1 MTNSNKIFR
10 YFLWLGIITS
20 TCALAVYA
28 YLGLFTRYM
37 ADDYCLLV
45 NLQTD
50 NVFSA
55 SLDKYLLSSN
65 RFSNLFVI
73 SLWEIFPNSIAFVP
87 ALHII
92 LWVAGLTWILYEC
105 KHLFNWNIQPALLF
119 LTAELLALFSLFTT
133 PNTFQ
138 VLYWRSGQVTYFTPL
153 VLFTFILAWLLKI
166 TRSEL
171 KVNRYIP
178 IFILL
183 AFFSGGLSETIGIFH
198 ISILSLMMLVTYF
211 FSAPS
216 PRRKIALTLLMAL
229 LVGAFSALLIMFLA
243 PANALRINPEKSS
256 PTMVQVVFRSLDFT
270 YAFLIDSFRSLPIPF
285 IVLSVIFT
293 LCSLIIFTKY
303 EDKVKN
309 PRLIWLLLIIPLI
322 TYAIIFATFAPSA
335 YGQSYPVER
344 VRFPAFIILNIGIM
358 LLSVC
363 LGYFL
368 SYIKLNKLTNSM
380 VLAVILLALF
390 YPLWMIRQPMQTYEY
405 RRLWAKR
412 WDERKNMIYTAI
424 SNGETDILVPAL
436 DGYEGTKELELASN
450 YWINKCAAQ
459 YYGVNSLGTFQLRE
473 DNDLDYFSE

>member
-1 MTNSNKIFR
+1 
-10 YFLWLGIITS
+10 
-20 TCALAVYA
+20 
-28 YLGLFTRYM
+28 
-37 ADDYCLLV
+37 
-45 NLQTD
+45 
-50 NVFSA
+50 
-55 SLDKYLLSSN
+55 
-65 RFSNLFVI
+65 
-73 SLWEIFPNSIAFVP
+73 
-87 ALHII
+87 
-92 LWVAGLTWILYEC
+92 
-105 KHLFNWNIQPALLF
+105 
-119 LTAELLALFSLFTT
+119 
-133 PNTFQ
+133 
-138 VLYWRSGQVTYFTPL
+138 
-153 VLFTFILAWLLKI
+153 
-166 TRSEL
+166 
-171 KVNRYIP
+171 
-178 IFILL
+178 
-183 AFFSGGLSETIGIFH
+183 
-198 ISILSLMMLVTYF
+198 MMLVTYF

-412 WDERKNMIYTAI
+412 WDERKKY
-424 SNGETDILVPAL
+424 
-436 DGYEGTKELELASN
+436 
-450 YWINKCAAQ
+450 
-459 YYGVNSLGTFQLRE
+459 
-473 DNDLDYFSE
+473 DLYRHQ